1 MFIKSLKDWIGRSVH
16 QLQSYVDQAWYPPLI
31 GILAL
36 IDNIVVV
43 IPNDGILIS
52 SSMLAPKRWFNLALW
67 VSIGSTLG
75 ALLLIVIIEKQ
86 GLPWI
91 LQLYP
96 DIDKNQ
102 IWQWTHSF
110 FENYGL
116 LVVFVVAISPLAQQP
131 AVILAGLAQT
141 PIFELCLIIF
151 TGRLIKFLIMAYVG
165 SHAPRLLNKLWGLKG
180 ELKEV
185 GMKIES

>member
-86 GLPWI
+86 GLPWNI
-91 LQLYP
+91 
-96 DIDKNQ
+96 
-102 IWQWTHSF
+102 
-110 FENYGL
+110 
-116 LVVFVVAISPLAQQP
+116 
-131 AVILAGLAQT
+131 
-141 PIFELCLIIF
+141 
-151 TGRLIKFLIMAYVG
+151 LIKKDL
-165 SHAPRLLNKLWGLKG
+165 
-180 ELKEV
+180 
-185 GMKIES
+185 